1 MRSNYEIAG
10 PGYVGRSVPRVEDRR
25 LLTGRARFVADVRL
39 DGQLHAAILRSPV
52 AHARLGAIDVSA
64 ALAMDGVVAV
74 FTAADIADR
83 KRKIPIRLAPLP
95 GFERFLQEPLAR
107 GKVRYVGEPV
117 ALVVAD
123 GEHRAEDAREA
134 VAVNY
139 EPLDAVVDFESARS
153 DEMIIHETAG
163 TNLATRYAVGRGDA
177 DRAFAA
183 ADRIVTRAFR
193 CHRQCAAPM
202 ETRGI
207 VAVYDPV
214 GDRLRVFGA
223 TKVPFFNR
231 RLLADF
237 MAMAED
243 HVEMIEVDVGGGFG
257 VRGEFY
263 PEDFLIPFAAR
274 RLGWPVAW
282 IEDRR
287 EHLMATNHSREVD
300 CSLSIAFRRDGRIL
314 GMRATVR
321 GDMGAYIRTNGGVV
335 PSKAAQ
341 FLPGP
346 YRIDDFSCTVEAYIT
361 NKTPV
366 GTYRGPGRFECNFF
380 RERLLDIAAAKLGLD
395 RAELR
400 RRNLLGPDD
409 LPYDIGELV
418 PGEAGA
424 VYDNGDYPALF
435 ERLLETIGYD
445 RTPGESGRRDDGR
458 YFGTGFAC
466 FVESSGAGPAETAR
480 IAVHS
485 RDAINLFTGCTS
497 MGQGLETTL
506 AQIGADHLDLP
517 IAGITVHHGST
528 TLMDT
533 GWGTYNSRA
542 MVMGG
547 SAVKLAA
554 DGIVAEILSLAG
566 RRLNLETD
574 RLIYRRGA
582 VYRKGEWDRPAIEL
596 DELLAFARETGGIEP
611 GEAAIEASAMFEQ
624 SERTFSYGA
633 HGARVAVDV
642 ETGAVELLDYV
653 TIEDVGR
660 VVNPAIVHGQ
670 AVGAAIQGLG
680 GTFLDELV
688 YDRDGQLVTGTFV
701 DYLVPTST
709 DFPRVEAITL
719 DGTPS
724 KLNPLGVKGAGEG
737 GIVAVAAA
745 AANAVADALAE
756 FRVEVTELPISP
768 ANVQRWLHAADTA
781 KGGG

>member
-1 MRSNYEIAG
+1 MSGAG

-25 LLTGRARFVADVRL
+25 MLTGRARFVADIRL

-64 ALAMDGVVAV
+64 ALAMEGVVAV
-74 FTAADIADR
+74 FTAADIAER
-83 KRKIPIRLAPLP
+83 ERKIPIRLAPLP

-134 VAVNY
+134 VAVDY
-139 EPLDAVVDFESARS
+139 DSLDAVVDFESAGS
-153 DEMIIHETAG
+153 DEVIIHESAG

-177 DRAFAA
+177 DRAFAT

-193 CHRQCAAPM
+193 CHRHCAAPL
-202 ETRGI
+202 ETRGV
-207 VAVYDPV
+207 VAVYDPAC
-214 GDRLRVFGA
+214 DRLRVYGA

-243 HVEMIEVDVGGGFG
+243 RVEMIEVDVGGGFG

-274 RLGWPVAW
+274 RLGRPVAW

-300 CSLSIAFRRDGRIL
+300 CSLSIALRRDGRIL

-321 GDMGAYIRTNGGVV
+321 GDMGAYTRTNGGVV

-346 YRIDDFSCTVEAYIT
+346 YRIDDFSCAVEAYIT

-380 RERLLDIAAAKLGLD
+380 RERLLDIAATQLGLD

-424 VYDNGDYPALF
+424 AYDNGDYPALF
-435 ERLLETIGYD
+435 ERLLEAIGYD
-445 RTPGESGRRDDGR
+445 RTRGEGGRRDDGR

-485 RDAINLFTGCTS
+485 RDAIDLFTGCTS

-517 IAGITVHHGST
+517 IEGITVHHGST
-528 TLMDT
+528 TLVDM

-566 RRLNLETD
+566 RRLNLDAE
-574 RLIYRRGA
+574 RLTYRGGV
-582 VYRKGEWDRPAIEL
+582 VYRKGEEGEPVIEL
-596 DELLAFARETGGIEP
+596 DELLAFARETGGIKP
-611 GEAAIEASAMFEQ
+611 GEAALEASATFEQ

-660 VVNPAIVHGQ
+660 VVNPRLVHGQ
-670 AVGAAIQGLG
+670 AVGAAVQGLG

-688 YDRDGQLVTGTFV
+688 YDQDGQLVTGTFA

-709 DFPRVEAITL
+709 DFPRVESITV
-719 DGTPS
+719 DGAPS

-768 ANVQRWLHAADTA
+768 ANVHRWLDAAGTA
-781 KGGG
+781 KRGGG

>member
-1 MRSNYEIAG
+1 MRLNYEIAG
-10 PGYVGRSVPRVEDRR
+10 TGYVGRSVPRVEDRR
-25 LLTGRARFVADVRL
+25 MLTGRARFVADVRL
-39 DGQLHAAILRSPV
+39 DGQLHAVILRSPV

-64 ALAMDGVVAV
+64 ALAMEGVVAV

-134 VAVNY
+134 VAVDY
-139 EPLDAVVDFESARS
+139 DSLDAVVDFEAAGS
-153 DEMIIHETAG
+153 DEVIIHESAG

-193 CHRQCAAPM
+193 CHRHAAAPL
-202 ETRGI
+202 ETRGL
-207 VAVYDPV
+207 VAVYDPAH
-214 GDRLRVFGA
+214 DRLRVFGA

-274 RLGWPVAW
+274 RLNRPVAW

-287 EHLMATNHSREVD
+287 EHLMATNHSREID
-300 CSLSIAFRRDGRIL
+300 CSLSIAFRRDGLIL
-314 GMRATVR
+314 GMRATIR
-321 GDMGAYIRTNGGVV
+321 GDMGAYTRTNGGVV

-380 RERLLDIAAAKLGLD
+380 RERLLDIAATELGLD

-400 RRNLLGPDD
+400 RRNLLGPDE

-418 PGEAGA
+418 PGEGGA

-435 ERLLETIGYD
+435 ERLLEEIGYD
-445 RTPGESGRRDDGR
+445 PAPGGRRRGDDGR
-458 YFGTGFAC
+458 YLGTGFAC

-485 RDAINLFTGCTS
+485 RDAIDLFTGCSS

-517 IAGITVHHGST
+517 IEGFTVHHGST
-528 TLMDT
+528 TIIEA

-554 DGIVAEILSLAG
+554 EGIVAEILSLAG
-566 RRLNLETD
+566 RRLNLDTE
-574 RLIYRRGA
+574 RLIWRGGA
-582 VYRKGEWDRPAIEL
+582 VYRKGEDGAPAIEL
-596 DELLAFARETGGIEP
+596 DDLLAFARETGGIEP
-611 GEAAIEASAMFEQ
+611 GKPAIEASAMFEQ
-624 SERTFSYGA
+624 SERTFSYGGHA
-633 HGARVAVDV
+633 ARVAVDV

-670 AVGAAIQGLG
+670 AVGAAVQGLG
-680 GTFLDELV
+680 GTFLDELI
-688 YDRDGQLVTGTFV
+688 YDQDGQLVTGTFA

-709 DFPRVEAITL
+709 DFPNIESITL

-724 KLNPLGVKGAGEG
+724 ELNPLGVKGAGEG

-756 FRVEVTELPISP
+756 FRIEVTELPISP
-768 ANVQRWLHAADTA
+768 ANVHRWLHAAST